1 MYLDVQAKYAIFLRF
16 FCKFCANFTYICNEN
31 TFKMI
36 HEKLRSLRKQKNM
49 SQEKMAKILSTDPS
63 SYSRKENG
71 KSKIYDDE
79 WEKLAKA
86 LDVSVDDIKE
96 EGGVGII
103 HNEKPTFNDNSGN
116 YYNQNFNIPN
126 SILENLQDYIG
137 LLKEQN
143 EALKKEIEL
152 LKSK

>member
-1 MYLDVQAKYAIFLRF
+1 
-16 FCKFCANFTYICNEN
+16 
-31 TFKMI
+31 MI
-36 HEKLRSLRKQKNM
+36 QEKLRNLRKQKGM

-71 KSKIYDDE
+71 KSKIHDDE
-79 WEKLAKA
+79 WEKIAKA

-96 EGGVGII
+96 SESLGFV
-103 HNEKPTFNDNSGN
+103 HNENSTFNDTSNSGN

-126 SILENLQDYIG
+126 SVLENLQDYIS

-143 EALKKEIEL
+143 EALKKENIA
-152 LKSK
+152 LKSQK